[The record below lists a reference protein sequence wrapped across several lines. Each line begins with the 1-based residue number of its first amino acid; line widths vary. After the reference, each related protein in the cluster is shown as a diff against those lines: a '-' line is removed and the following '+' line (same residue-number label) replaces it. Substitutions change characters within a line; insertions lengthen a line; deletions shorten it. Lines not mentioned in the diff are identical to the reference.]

1 VDRDFYSRPEEV
13 RIRCVRTRR
22 EERTLAVRVGIN
34 GFGRIGML
42 TAKAAIER
50 SDDDIEIVAINDL
63 MPMQSLALLFKRDS
77 THGIW
82 PEDVELDG
90 NILRVGDREIKT
102 FAERDPARIP
112 WGDVGADIVVE
123 STGVFTNGEKAAAHL
138 EGGAKKV
145 VISAPAK
152 NVDATFV
159 YKVNHEDYNPE
170 TDNVVSNASC
180 TTNCIIPMVKVLQD
194 NFGIESG
201 FMTTVH
207 AYTNDQSLLDAAHKD
222 PRRARSAPNNIV
234 PTSTGAARTA
244 GVIYPELQGKI
255 DGMAMRV
262 PVPDGSI
269 TDFNAQIS
277 NEASK
282 DDVNEAFQKA
292 AEGDLMGILEYA
304 DAPLVSSDIV
314 GNPASCVFDSLL
326 TMSTGKTVKVLGW
339 YDNEWGY
346 SNRTVD
352 LVQYMGERL

>member
-1 VDRDFYSRPEEV
+1 V
-13 RIRCVRTRR
+13 
-22 EERTLAVRVGIN
+22 AVRVGIN

-42 TAKAAIER
+42 TAKAAIAR

-63 MPMQSLALLFKRDS
+63 MPMDSLALLFKRD
-77 THGIW
+77 TVHGIW
-82 PEDVELDG
+82 PEDVELDA
-90 NILRVGDREIKT
+90 NVLRVGDREIKT
-102 FAERDPARIP
+102 FAERDPAQIP

-123 STGVFTNGEKAAAHL
+123 STGVFTDGEKAAAHI

-159 YKVNHEDYNPE
+159 FKVNHESYDPE
-170 TDNVVSNASC
+170 QHNVVSNASC

-201 FMTTVH
+201 YMTTVH

-222 PRRARSAPNNIV
+222 PRRARSAPNNVV

-244 GVIYPELQGKI
+244 GVIYPELQGKV

-262 PVPDGSI
+262 PVPDGSV
-269 TDFNAQIS
+269 TDFVARLNE
-277 NEASK
+277 EASVE
-282 DDVNEAFQKA
+282 DVNSAFRQA
-292 AEGDLMGILEYA
+292 AEGELSGILEYSE
-304 DAPLVSSDIV
+304 APIVSSDIV
-314 GNPASCVFDSLL
+314 GNPASCVFDSPL
-326 TMSTGKTVKVLGW
+326 TMSNGGSVKVLGW

-352 LVQYMGERL
+352 LVQYMGEHL

>member
-1 VDRDFYSRPEEV
+1 MTV
-13 RIRCVRTRR
+13 RI
-22 EERTLAVRVGIN
+22 GIN

-50 SDDDIEIVAINDL
+50 SDDDVEIVAINDL

-77 THGIW
+77 VHGIW
-82 PEDVELDG
+82 PEDVQLDD

-102 FAERDPARIP
+102 FAERDPAQIP

-123 STGVFTNGEKAAAHL
+123 STGVFTDGEKAAAHI

-159 YKVNHEDYNPE
+159 FKVNHESYEPQE
-170 TDNVVSNASC
+170 HNVVSNASC
-180 TTNCIIPMVKVLQD
+180 TTNCIIPMVKVLQE

-201 FMTTVH
+201 YMTTVH

-222 PRRARSAPNNIV
+222 PRRARSAPNNVV

-244 GVIYPELQGKI
+244 GVIYPELQGKV
-255 DGMAMRV
+255 DGMSMRV
-262 PVPDGSI
+262 PVPDGSV
-269 TDFNAQIS
+269 TDFVARLNG
-277 NEASK
+277 EASVEEIN
-282 DDVNEAFQKA
+282 DAFRQA
-292 AEGDLMGILEYA
+292 AEGELSDILEYSE
-304 DAPLVSSDIV
+304 APIVSSDIV
-314 GNPASCVFDSLL
+314 GNPASCIFDSPL
-326 TMSTGKTVKVLGW
+326 TMSNGNSVKVFGW

>member
-1 VDRDFYSRPEEV
+1 MAV
-13 RIRCVRTRR
+13 RI
-22 EERTLAVRVGIN
+22 GIN

-42 TAKAAIER
+42 VAKAAMQRGDVEV
-50 SDDDIEIVAINDL
+50 VAVNDL
-63 MPMQSLALLFKRDS
+63 MPMESLALLFKRDS

-82 PEDVELDG
+82 DEDVALEG
-90 NILRVGDREIKT
+90 SVLRVGDRQIKT
-102 FAERDPARIP
+102 FSEREPSGIP

-123 STGVFTNGEKAAAHL
+123 ATGKFTSRDGAAGHL

-152 NVDATFV
+152 GADATFV
-159 YKVNHEDYNPE
+159 YKVNHETYDP
-170 TDNVVSNASC
+170 DNHQVVSNASC

-201 FMTTVH
+201 FMTTCH

-244 GVIYPELQGKI
+244 GVIYPELRGKV
-255 DGMAMRV
+255 DGMALRV

-269 TDFNAQIS
+269 TDFVAELS
-277 NEASK
+277 REASVEE
-282 DDVNEAFQKA
+282 VNGAFRRA
-292 AEGDLMGILEYA
+292 AEGELSGILEYSE
-304 DAPLVSSDIV
+304 APIVSQDIV
-314 GNPASCVFDSLL
+314 GNPASCIFDAPL
-326 TMSTGKTVKVLGW
+326 TMSTGRTVKVLGW

-352 LVQYMGERL
+352 LVSYIGERL

>member
-1 VDRDFYSRPEEV
+1 V
-13 RIRCVRTRR
+13 
-22 EERTLAVRVGIN
+22 AVRLGIN

-42 TAKAAIER
+42 TAKAAIAR

-63 MPMQSLALLFKRDS
+63 MPMESLALLFKRDS
-77 THGIW
+77 VHGIW
-82 PEDVELDG
+82 PEDVQLDG

-102 FAERDPARIP
+102 FAERDPAQIP

-123 STGVFTNGEKAAAHL
+123 STGVFTNGEKAAAHI

-159 YKVNHEDYNPE
+159 FKVNHESYDPQQH
-170 TDNVVSNASC
+170 NVVSNASC

-201 FMTTVH
+201 YMTTVH

-222 PRRARSAPNNIV
+222 PRRARSAPNNVV

-244 GVIYPELQGKI
+244 GVIYPELQGKV

-262 PVPDGSI
+262 PVPDGSV
-269 TDFNAQIS
+269 TDFVARLNG
-277 NEASK
+277 EASVEE
-282 DDVNEAFQKA
+282 VNDAFRQA
-292 AEGDLMGILEYA
+292 AAGELSGILEYSE
-304 DAPLVSSDIV
+304 APIVSSDIV
-314 GNPASCVFDSLL
+314 GNPASCIFDSPL
-326 TMSTGKTVKVLGW
+326 TMSNGNSVKVLGW

-352 LVQYMGERL
+352 LVQYMGERH

>member
-1 VDRDFYSRPEEV
+1 V
-13 RIRCVRTRR
+13 
-22 EERTLAVRVGIN
+22 AVKVGIN

-50 SDDDIEIVAINDL
+50 SDDDIQIVAINDL
-63 MPMQSLALLFKRDS
+63 MPMESLALLFKRDS

-82 PEDVELDG
+82 HEDVQLDG

-102 FAERDPARIP
+102 FAERDPAQIP
-112 WGDVGADIVVE
+112 WGDVGADVVVE
-123 STGVFTNGEKAAAHL
+123 STGVFTDGEKAAAHI

-145 VISAPAK
+145 IISAPAK

-159 YKVNHEDYNPE
+159 YKVNHESYDPQSH
-170 TDNVVSNASC
+170 NVVSNASC

-201 FMTTVH
+201 YMTTVH

-244 GVIYPELQGKI
+244 GVIYPELQGKV

-269 TDFNAQIS
+269 TDFVAQTS
-277 NEASK
+277 REASAEE
-282 DDVNEAFQKA
+282 VNEVFRLA
-292 AEGDLMGILEYA
+292 ANGELSGILEYS
-304 DAPLVSSDIV
+304 DVPIVSSDIV
-314 GNPASCVFDSLL
+314 GNPASCVFDSPL
-326 TMSTGKTVKVLGW
+326 TMSNGSSVKVLGW

-352 LVQYMGERL
+352 LVQYLGERL

>member
-1 VDRDFYSRPEEV
+1 MAV
-13 RIRCVRTRR
+13 RI
-22 EERTLAVRVGIN
+22 GIN

-42 TAKAAIER
+42 VAKAAMQRGDVEV
-50 SDDDIEIVAINDL
+50 VAVNDL
-63 MPMQSLALLFKRDS
+63 MPMESLALLFKRDS

-82 PEDVELDG
+82 DEDVALEG
-90 NILRVGDREIKT
+90 SVLRVGDRQIKT
-102 FAERDPARIP
+102 FSEREPSGIP

-123 STGVFTNGEKAAAHL
+123 ATGKFTSRDGAAGHL

-152 NVDATFV
+152 GADATFV
-159 YKVNHEDYNPE
+159 YKVNHETYDP
-170 TDNVVSNASC
+170 DNHQVVSNASC

-201 FMTTVH
+201 FMTTCH

-244 GVIYPELQGKI
+244 GVIYPELRGKV
-255 DGMAMRV
+255 DGMALRV

-269 TDFNAQIS
+269 TDFVAELS
-277 NEASK
+277 REASVEE
-282 DDVNEAFQKA
+282 VNGAFRRA
-292 AEGDLMGILEYA
+292 AEGELSGILEYSE
-304 DAPLVSSDIV
+304 APIVSQDIV
-314 GNPASCVFDSLL
+314 GNPASCIFDAAL
-326 TMSTGKTVKVLGW
+326 TMSTGRTVKVVGW

-352 LVQYMGERL
+352 LVSYIGERL

>member
-1 VDRDFYSRPEEV
+1 V
-13 RIRCVRTRR
+13 
-22 EERTLAVRVGIN
+22 AVRVGIN

-42 TAKAAIER
+42 TAKAAIGR
-50 SDDDIEIVAINDL
+50 SDDEIEIVAINDL
-63 MPMQSLALLFKRDS
+63 MPMESLALLFKRD
-77 THGIW
+77 TVHGIW
-82 PEDVELDG
+82 PEDVTLDG

-102 FAERDPARIP
+102 FAERDPAQIP
-112 WGDVGADIVVE
+112 WGDTGADIVVE
-123 STGVFTNGEKAAAHL
+123 STGVFTNGEKAAAHI

-159 YKVNHEDYNPE
+159 YKVNHEDYDPE
-170 TDNVVSNASC
+170 SHNIVSNASC
-180 TTNCIIPMVKVLQD
+180 TTNCIIPLVKVLQD

-201 FMTTVH
+201 YMTTVH

-222 PRRARSAPNNIV
+222 PRRARSAPNNVV

-244 GVIYPELQGKI
+244 GVIYPELQGKV
-255 DGMAMRV
+255 DGFALRV

-269 TDFNAQIS
+269 TDFVAQLS

-282 DDVNEAFQKA
+282 DDVNAAFKKA
-292 AEGDLMGILEYA
+292 AEGELAGILDYSE
-304 DAPLVSSDIV
+304 APIVSSDIV
-314 GNPASCVFDSLL
+314 GNPASCIFDSPL
-326 TMSTGKTVKVLGW
+326 TMSNGSTVKVLGW

>member
-1 VDRDFYSRPEEV
+1 M
-13 RIRCVRTRR
+13 
-22 EERTLAVRVGIN
+22 AVRVGIN

-50 SDDDIEIVAINDL
+50 SDDDIQIVAINDL
-63 MPMQSLALLFKRDS
+63 MPMESLALLFKRD
-77 THGIW
+77 TVHGIW
-82 PEDVELDG
+82 PEDVQLED
-90 NILRVGDREIKT
+90 NVMRVGDREIKT
-102 FAERDPARIP
+102 FAERDPAQIP

-123 STGVFTNGEKAAAHL
+123 STGVFTDGEKAAAHI

-152 NVDATFV
+152 NADATFV
-159 YKVNHEDYNPE
+159 FKVNHESYDPQQH
-170 TDNVVSNASC
+170 NVVSNASC
-180 TTNCIIPMVKVLQD
+180 TTNCIIPLVKVLQE
-194 NFGIESG
+194 NFGIQSG
-201 FMTTVH
+201 YMTTVH

-244 GVIYPELQGKI
+244 GVIYPELQGKV

-269 TDFNAQIS
+269 TDFVARLNTEVSAD
-277 NEASK
+277 E
-282 DDVNEAFQKA
+282 VNSAFKQA
-292 AEGDLMGILEYA
+292 ADGELAGVLEYS
-304 DAPLVSSDIV
+304 DAPIVSSDIV
-314 GNPASCVFDSLL
+314 GNPASCIFDSPL
-326 TMSTGKTVKVLGW
+326 TMANGNSVKVLGW

-352 LVQYMGERL
+352 LVQYIGERL

>member
-1 VDRDFYSRPEEV
+1 M
-13 RIRCVRTRR
+13 
-22 EERTLAVRVGIN
+22 AVRVGIN

-50 SDDDIEIVAINDL
+50 SDDDIQIVAINDL
-63 MPMQSLALLFKRDS
+63 MPMESLALLFKRD
-77 THGIW
+77 TAHGIW

-102 FAERDPARIP
+102 FAERDPAEIP

-123 STGVFTNGEKAAAHL
+123 STGVFTDGEKAAAHI

-145 VISAPAK
+145 IISAPAK

-159 YKVNHEDYNPE
+159 FKVNHEDYDPE
-170 TDNVVSNASC
+170 THNVVSNASC

-201 FMTTVH
+201 YMTTVH

-244 GVIYPELQGKI
+244 GVIYPELQGKV

-269 TDFNAQIS
+269 TDFVAQAS
-277 NEASK
+277 QEASAEE
-282 DDVNEAFQKA
+282 VNDAFRQA
-292 AEGDLMGILEYA
+292 ADGELSDILEYS
-304 DAPLVSSDIV
+304 DAPIVSSDIV
-314 GNPASCVFDSLL
+314 GNPASCVFDSSSPCP
-326 TMSTGKTVKVLGW
+326 TAAASRCSAGTTTSG
-339 YDNEWGY
+339 GY

-352 LVQYMGERL
+352 LVQYIGERL

>member
-1 VDRDFYSRPEEV
+1 V
-13 RIRCVRTRR
+13 
-22 EERTLAVRVGIN
+22 AVRVGIN

-82 PEDVELDG
+82 PEEVVLDD

-102 FAERDPARIP
+102 FAERDPAQIP
-112 WGDVGADIVVE
+112 WGDVGADVVVE
-123 STGVFTNGEKAAAHL
+123 STGVFTDGEKAAAHI

-159 YKVNHEDYNPE
+159 FKVNHESYDPQQH
-170 TDNVVSNASC
+170 NVVSNASC

-194 NFGIESG
+194 NFGIETG
-201 FMTTVH
+201 YMTTVH

-244 GVIYPELQGKI
+244 GVIYPELKGKV

-262 PVPDGSI
+262 PVPDGSV
-269 TDFNAQIS
+269 TDFVARLNT
-277 NEASK
+277 EASV
-282 DDVNEAFQKA
+282 DEINDAFRQA
-292 AEGDLMGILEYA
+292 AGGELSDILEYSEV
-304 DAPLVSSDIV
+304 PIVSSDIV
-314 GNPASCVFDSLL
+314 GNPASCIFDSPL
-326 TMSTGKTVKVLGW
+326 TMSNGNSVKVLGW

-352 LVQYMGERL
+352 LVQYMGDKL